1 MDSDSINLPDG
12 YSVIDHKNVPAGYSL
27 VQPPSML
34 ESAGRGALNN
44 FPLAKQAASAL
55 LPGGYS
61 QNLADLSQK
70 AGIAKAVNPI
80 SYGTGAIAG
89 AVAPLAIPGVG
100 EALEAAPMA
109 GNALLGAANAVGDT
123 DLSKN
128 PLEALKQA
136 GTGAVIG
143 GTLGKILPSGEKAQE
158 GLENFANK
166 KLIQSMGAKPAELGV
181 SGETI
186 QNMGNMA
193 HELGLGAGSAEEK
206 FNAAKDITQQIGK
219 QIENL
224 GEGKILRNS
233 QPFVQNLQ
241 GHIAD
246 SAQVL
251 GEEGNPE
258 IKMYQKAISNLNPGK
273 TFDQLQTLKNNYANR
288 SFDAAGNIKDPV
300 AFNIYKEI
308 SDAMESLASDHPEYP
323 ELKQQ
328 YSQLMT
334 LREGLE
340 RQLQNEQARGT
351 QTHGIGM
358 MGRMGGAITGGNVPA
373 TIGAAAALAPVHP
386 IWAASLASTI
396 VGNPSAMNTA
406 ARKAAQL
413 APTAAQ
419 GGKQALI
426 DYLTSKYGSKEAV
439 KHGVIEGAHHQIQ
452 KEFED

>member
-1 MDSDSINLPDG
+1 METGAIDYSNAPEG
-12 YSVIDHKNVPAGYSL
+12 YKPIDHSNAPAGYHPI
-27 VQPPSML
+27 QPPSML

-44 FPLAKQAASAL
+44 FPLAKQAASAI
-55 LPGGYS
+55 LPGDYS

-70 AGIAKAVNPI
+70 AGMAKLVNPV
-80 SYGTGAIAG
+80 SYGVGATAG

-109 GNALLGAANAVGDT
+109 GNAVLGAANAVGDT

-128 PLEALKQA
+128 PMDALKQA
-136 GTGAVIG
+136 GMGAAIG
-143 GTLGKILPSGEKAQE
+143 GTLGKILPTGEKAQE
-158 GLENFANK
+158 GLEALANRK
-166 KLIQSMGAKPAELGV
+166 TIQSMGAKPAELGV
-181 SGETI
+181 SGDTI

-193 HELGLGAGSAEEK
+193 HELGLDTGTSEEK
-206 FNAAKDITQQIGK
+206 FNTAKDITQQIGK
-219 QIENL
+219 QIEDL
-224 GEGKILRNS
+224 GQGKVLKNA
-233 QPFVQNLQ
+233 QPFIQNLQ
-241 GHIAD
+241 SHIAD

-251 GEEGNPE
+251 GEESNPE
-258 IKMYQKAISNLNPGK
+258 IKMYQKAISNLNTGK

-288 SFDAAGNIKDPV
+288 AFGSAGDIKDPV

-340 RQLQNEQARGT
+340 RQLQTEQARGT

-396 VGNPSAMNTA
+396 TGNPGAMATA
-406 ARKAAQL
+406 ARTAAKM
-413 APTAAQ
+413 APRAAQ

-426 DYLTSKYGSKEAV
+426 DYLTSKYGKS
-439 KHGVIEGAHHQIQ
+439 Q
-452 KEFED
+452 